1 MYYPDRRVQYEA
13 ALTLAST
20 LPTIHFDGSYR
31 VVPLLASAVRSEGDL
46 FAIIVGDDQEVN
58 RTMTMFLT
66 DNGWKVVGQGST
78 ARAAIDAAGVV
89 PGIDLTVVMARSPE
103 HGQQVASDL
112 ASSPQT
118 TVTPVLI
125 FADGDAVQVLA
136 DAVGDQ
142 DMIETAQVGISDSA
156 KLAVIED
163 LLASASGGRLSLDE
177 ANDFSRRA
185 LAVLRDIALANTVL
199 KVVDATGT
207 LVDALNS
214 ADADSRVVIAQTLA
228 MIDNT
233 LAQRS
238 LIDAALQ
245 DGNLEQRIML
255 LDEAAGSVRRWGSLA
270 QNWQVEA
277 VVDLAE
283 NASGY
288 LADAAA
294 RLNGALD
301 NPNTSVMIF
310 MP

>member
-1 MYYPDRRVQYEA
+1 MV
-13 ALTLAST
+13 
-20 LPTIHFDGSYR
+20 
-31 VVPLLASAVRSEGDL
+31 
-46 FAIIVGDDQEVN
+46 
-58 RTMTMFLT
+58 
-66 DNGWKVVGQGST
+66 
-78 ARAAIDAAGVV
+78 
-89 PGIDLTVVMARSPE
+89 
-103 HGQQVASDL
+103 
-112 ASSPQT
+112 
-118 TVTPVLI
+118 
-125 FADGDAVQVLA
+125 
-136 DAVGDQ
+136 
-142 DMIETAQVGISDSA
+142 ETAQVGISDSA